1 MELVQAFKTSDGE
14 VFFTESEALAHQSV
28 IDNSADVQAF
38 IDSDQNIYKSG
49 AAASIASASVHAY
62 KQWEA
67 AGKPAAEVKEPE
79 PEAAA
84 AEPETEQ
91 QAEERASNGR
101 FRSKKEAA

>member
-67 AGKPAAEVKEPE
+67 AGKPAAAVKEPE
-79 PEAAA
+79 PEAAPV
-84 AEPETEQ
+84 EEGEEQ
-91 QAEERASNGR
+91 AVVALKRR
-101 FRSKKEAA
+101 KLP

>member
-1 MELVQAFKTSDGE
+1 MTTNMELVQAFKTSDGE

-38 IDSDQNIYKSG
+38 MDSDQNIYKSG

-67 AGKPAAEVKEPE
+67 AGKPAAAEKAPDPAPE
-79 PEAAA
+79 T
-84 AEPETEQ
+84 ETEQ

-101 FRSKKEAA
+101 FKKKEAA